1 MKHPA
6 AILIFRKTD
15 ILTSAAIQTAANPE
29 YRNSL
34 NVPIGLTV
42 PTDSSCYIFVTSI
55 TTDSTLS
62 NSGGVV
68 LGQFI
73 ILSTGHPRNA
83 R

>member
-1 MKHPA
+1 MLYLFSVSYKVNDYFSLKHPA

-55 TTDSTLS
+55 TTSPLC
-62 NSGGVV
+62 
-68 LGQFI
+68 
-73 ILSTGHPRNA
+73 
-83 R
+83 